1 MMRTSLTLIF
11 LLPLLATAAERRVVV
26 PANAPKPVGPYSP
39 GIAAG
44 GYLYASGQGAR
55 DPSGKMTEGIEAQ
68 TRQTL
73 LNIRA
78 IMEAG
83 GLTMEHI
90 VYSQV
95 YLADVSQYDGMDKV
109 WREVFP
115 SNAPA
120 RAVLGVKRMPTE
132 TPVEISAVAV
142 LDLKNKRRFA
152 GGVATPERIY
162 LDGISAADP
171 QTAMDL
177 LQKTLHAE
185 GISLGHLVF
194 TNVYLNPGLS
204 IAAMNKVYAPYFEK
218 GNAPARATIAVN
230 ALPHGAQI
238 EITGVAVRNLANRR
252 VVRPRNMAPSATA
265 SPCVWSSD
273 TLYCSAKS
281 GFIPGA
287 NSGIYSEDVET
298 QVRQTMRNLLDG
310 LEESGID
317 FSHVVASNV
326 YLDQLDEFAR
336 MNGIYGKYFSAT
348 PPTRTTVQPAAAVER
363 HRDAEGRAPM
373 AEQISIVAVR

>member
-1 MMRTSLTLIF
+1 MRTPIALLSF
-11 LLPLLATAAERRVVV
+11 LPLLATAAERRVVV
-26 PANAPKPVGPYSP
+26 PANGAKPVGPYSS
-39 GIAAG
+39 GIVAG

-73 LNIRA
+73 NYIRA

-95 YLADVSQYDGMDKV
+95 YLADVSQYEGMDKV

-115 SNAPA
+115 ANAPA
-120 RAVLGVKRMPTE
+120 RTVLGVKRMPTE
-132 TPVEISAVAV
+132 TPVEINAVAV

-162 LDGISAADP
+162 LDGISAADT
-171 QTAMDL
+171 QTAMDK
-177 LQKTLHAE
+177 LQKTLRGE
-185 GISLGHLVF
+185 GIGLGHLVF
-194 TNVYLNPGLS
+194 TNVYLSPGLS

-230 ALPHGAQI
+230 ALPQGAQI
-238 EITGVAVRNLANRR
+238 EITGVAVRDLANRR

-281 GFIPGA
+281 AFIPGP

-310 LEESGID
+310 LEEAGLN
-317 FSHVVASNV
+317 FSHVAASNV

-336 MNGIYGKYFSAT
+336 MNGIYAKYFSAA
-348 PPTRTTVQPAAAVER
+348 PPTRTTVQPAPAVER
-363 HRDAEGRAPM
+363 RRDGEGRAQM

>member
-1 MMRTSLTLIF
+1 MRISIAFSIF
-11 LLPLLATAAERRVVV
+11 LPLLAPAADRRVVV
-26 PANAPKPVGPYSP
+26 PLNGAKPVGPYSS

-55 DPSGKMTEGIEAQ
+55 DQSGKMTEGIDAQ

-73 LNIRA
+73 SYIRG

-95 YLADVSQYDGMDKV
+95 YLADVSQYEGMDRV

-115 SNAPA
+115 TNPPA

-132 TPVEISAVAV
+132 TPVEINAVAV

-152 GGVATPERIY
+152 GGIATPERIF
-162 LDGISAADP
+162 LDGISATDTQAAIDK
-171 QTAMDL
+171 
-177 LQKTLHAE
+177 LQKTLLGE
-185 GISLGHLVF
+185 GLSLGHLVF
-194 TNVYLNPGLS
+194 TNVYLNPGLT
-204 IAAMNKVYAPYFEK
+204 IAKMNEVYAQYFEK
-218 GNAPARATIAVN
+218 GNAPARASIAVN
-230 ALPHGAQI
+230 ALPQGAQI
-238 EITGVAVRNLANRR
+238 EITGIAVRDLANRR
-252 VVRPRNMAPSATA
+252 VVRPRNMAMSATA

-281 GFIPGA
+281 GFIPGP
-287 NSGIYSEDVET
+287 NSGIYAEDVET

-310 LEESGID
+310 LEEAGLD

-326 YLDQLDEFAR
+326 FLDQLDEFTR
-336 MNGIYGKYFSAT
+336 MNGIYAKYFSAA
-348 PPTRTTVQPAAAVER
+348 PPTRTTMQPTAPVER
-363 HRDAEGRAPM
+363 KRDAAGRAQM
-373 AEQISIVAVR
+373 AEQISVIAVR

>member
-1 MMRTSLTLIF
+1 MRMQLTLIVF
-11 LLPLLATAAERRVVV
+11 LPLLASAADRRVVT
-26 PANAPKPVGPYSP
+26 PANGAKPVGPYSS
-39 GIAAG
+39 GIVAG

-55 DPSGKMTEGIEAQ
+55 DQSGKMTEGIDAQ

-73 LNIRA
+73 SYIRG

-95 YLADVSQYDGMDKV
+95 YLTDMAQYDGMDKV

-120 RAVLGVKRMPTE
+120 RAVLGAKRMPTE
-132 TPVEISAVAV
+132 TPVEINAVAV
-142 LDLKNKRRFA
+142 LDLKNKRRFT

-162 LDGISAADP
+162 LDGILAGDT
-171 QTAMDL
+171 QTAIDK
-177 LQKTLHAE
+177 LQKTLLAE
-185 GISLGHLVF
+185 GIGLGHLVF
-194 TNVYLNPGLS
+194 TNVYLIPGLT
-204 IAAMNKVYAPYFEK
+204 IAKMNEVYAQYFEK

-230 ALPHGAQI
+230 ALPQGAQI
-238 EITGVAVRNLANRR
+238 EITGIAVRDLANRR
-252 VVRPRNMAPSATA
+252 VVRPRNMPVSATA

-281 GFIPGA
+281 GFIPGP
-287 NSGIYSEDVET
+287 NSGIYAEDVET

-310 LEESGID
+310 LEEGGLN

-326 YLDQLDEFAR
+326 YLDQLDEFAK
-336 MNGIYGKYFSAT
+336 MNGIYAKYFSAA
-348 PPTRTTVQPAAAVER
+348 PPTRTTVQPAPPVER
-363 HRDAEGRAPM
+363 KRDADGRVQM